1 MNSLDDRGRVGI
13 ALLVLRVTVFL
24 VMFVWTIDKFVRPAY
39 AASVY
44 EHFYSLRGFGLGL
57 IYVIGRSWSS

>member
-1 MNSLDDRGRVGI
+1 
-13 ALLVLRVTVFL
+13 
-24 VMFVWTIDKFVRPAY
+24 MFVWTSDKFVRPAY

-57 IYVIGRSWSS
+57 IYVIGRSWCS

>member
-1 MNSLDDRGRVGI
+1 MNSLDNRNSVPV
-13 ALLVLRVTVFL
+13 ALFVLRVTVFL
-24 VMFVWTIDKFVRPAY
+24 VMLMWTIDKFVRPAH

-57 IYVIGRSWSS
+57 IYVIGRSWCS